1 MNPMPV
7 LIDLNTA
14 FKKPDGYYFNN
25 HDATIEIWNSISLLN
40 MMRMYSKI
48 MDVWQR
54 WQVRSTN
61 RRIFSAILT
70 ISSITAVIQLVTIA
84 KEILVASRFGTGDA
98 LDAFLIA
105 LMIPT
110 LCIGVVASSFNT
122 ALIPT
127 FIRVRERDGLEAAQR
142 LFSSTT
148 VFSVSLLTV
157 ISILMAVA
165 VPYIFTFIASGFGS
179 EKLLLTRHLFY
190 SLLPII
196 VLYGVSTTWS
206 AILNAGERFML
217 TSVVPVLRPLAIVV
231 FLYTTYETLGIY
243 AMSIGTITG
252 LVCELCLL
260 GRSLR
265 HRGIRIFPRWYGF
278 SDDLRVVLHQYLP
291 LSASVFFMSS
301 TAVIDQSFAANLQ
314 PGSVSVL
321 NYGYKIVSLILTLS
335 ATALGTAV
343 LPHFSRMIAGGDW
356 DGFRHTLKTYIKLIV
371 FGSIPVIAVLF
382 NFSEPLVALAF
393 KRGAFTSADAALAGK
408 IQAIYALQIPVY
420 ILCIIFVRAISAMN
434 LNKVLMW
441 TGVICLIS
449 TVSFDYLFVKIFG
462 VTGIAISG
470 CFVYSIGLLFL
481 STMLWRYIRK
491 RPSISV

>member
-1 MNPMPV
+1 
-7 LIDLNTA
+7 
-14 FKKPDGYYFNN
+14 
-25 HDATIEIWNSISLLN
+25 
-40 MMRMYSKI
+40 MYRRI
-48 MDVWQR
+48 IAVWQR

-61 RRIFSAILT
+61 YRIFSAILT
-70 ISSITAVIQLVTIA
+70 ISSISAVIKLVTIA
-84 KEILVASRFGTGDA
+84 KEVLVASRFGTGDA

-127 FIRVRERDGLEAAQR
+127 FIRVRERDGHEAAQR

-165 VPYIFTFIASGFGS
+165 IPYIFKFVASGFGS
-179 EKLLLTRHLFY
+179 EKLLLTRRLFY

-196 VLYGVSTTWS
+196 VLYGLSTTWS
-206 AILNAGERFML
+206 AILNAGEHFML
-217 TSVVPVLRPLAIVV
+217 TAAVPVLRPLAIVV
-231 FLYTTYETLGIY
+231 FLYTTFETLGIY

-252 LVCELCLL
+252 LVGELCLL
-260 GRSLR
+260 GWSLR
-265 HRGIRIFPRWYGF
+265 HRGIRIFPRWYGL

-301 TAVIDQSFAANLQ
+301 TTVVDQSFAANLL

-321 NYGYKIVSLILTLS
+321 NYGYKIVSLVLALS

-343 LPHFSRMIAGGDW
+343 LPHFSRMIADSDW
-356 DGFRHTLKTYIKLIV
+356 NGLRHTLKTYIKLIV
-371 FGSIPVIAVLF
+371 YCSIPVMVVLF
-382 NFSEPLVALAF
+382 NFSEPLVAFAF
-393 KRGAFTSADAALAGK
+393 KRGAFTSEDAALAGK

-420 ILCIIFVRAISAMN
+420 ILCILFVRAISAMN
-434 LNKVLMW
+434 LNRVLMW

-449 TVSFDYLFVKIFG
+449 TVSLDYLFVKIFG
-462 VTGIAISG
+462 ITGIAISG
-470 CFVYSIGLLFL
+470 LFVYSIGLLFV
-481 STMLWRYIRK
+481 STMLWRHLKK
-491 RPSISV
+491 RPSISIKE